1 MRTNQTIRRIFS
13 ILITLGMLLTFLP
26 FSKQAIADGDLSI
39 WYIFDNT
46 PENGNDADFTIR
58 DSAADPGDGS
68 SWVAIYI
75 DGSDAPD
82 AAFDASRLDPRTEL
96 ILNNA
101 KAANASI
108 YQQFKL
114 LGHSR
119 IDYAGNQA
127 YTVSDSDC
135 YFDEF
140 NSTDPNGTMQKFLT
154 FLAEHYYQDIGPSI
168 ATHITGYQELN
179 EPCDYSYLVIDGNA
193 TLAITPA
200 EGSNFDHI
208 PLHIWNDLTVYG
220 NLFLIPSW
228 TTQVGIEFMD
238 GATFIVNEGAAFQVG
253 DGVFLDLHNRI
264 ENDFINLD
272 PGRYVFD
279 GNIDEW
285 VNQQGQ
291 RNDGIYIGSEPE
303 DLFTGISFTA
313 MQNGNEEPLK
323 SGSDEGGFISKS
335 DYEEADYIEI
345 KIFTS
350 QPLFLEIYD
359 GSDPEHREPLDPSL
373 YDLNGSVLTIYKGE
387 GEGAD
392 WFSVYDIWLKTEG
405 IYFNYD
411 REEEPIKNLVYTAGS
426 NSGNVDNYYVAKSI
440 YEDADSI
447 TFAFDISDPERDI
460 TIDVRDENDQRI
472 DVEGIYTYANGE
484 LTINKTE
491 SEWRPMYNICI
502 GVDHSQDPR
511 EDGISI
517 GWDESTMVRK
527 AVYEVKSGDNV
538 LSSGDVD
545 QEFIPRD
552 QYDLDSADSI
562 VITFDSDKSLVIEV
576 FDDADPRHR
585 LDQSHYAINGNTLT
599 IFRGR
604 GQGQEDQWFS
614 SYEIWVKAQG
624 IYLNY
629 DHQEP
634 PVGSVNYTTD
644 NNYGTVTNYYISPNV
659 YENEDSITLRFEI
672 LDQERGLTIDVRDEN
687 DDRIDEQSGVY
698 EYADGAL
705 TIYKTGTEWGP
716 SYNIFI
722 GVDHSNDP
730 REKGFYLHQDDQNP
744 VFSSA
749 EYVIYYPDGSSSG
762 EQNFPAD
769 GFLNMA
775 TLEGAVSIGIKC
787 YPIEGAGD
795 IQLAY
800 NYCDANNDLIDQQI
814 EDPGRYVYFGLDLN
828 DERSDFLDLYVG
840 EYLGD
845 GMNIQ
850 YDPGEVAITFKIN
863 SNGDIRGLMGN
874 NISAEDLRSADSV
887 TLYFAPAEGFSVIE
901 AYCAEEGWSEC
912 VVEGES
918 LSDIT
923 IDRPDGGWKTM
934 NIIVTTMPEG
944 QVFPDTGTGITVI
957 KNGPGDVYVGSD
969 EYILART
976 STGTERHYY
985 FSAASQDKIYLEI
998 TPSSADNAYI
1008 KSVLINGRPIEVEN
1022 PDQPFRYDLSNYSR
1036 MTEGDRLEV
1045 RVEFDSIAV
1054 LEGFK
1059 VRLDDSIGVDYY
1071 IQIPEDILYEDPSV
1085 TFTLDSLVSTY
1096 NTQEVPYSEAK
1107 YVREGSEYYFVYSCE
1122 VTAADMTQPISAT
1135 FKAGDLE
1142 VTLPT
1147 FTVRDYAKAL
1157 IKGDDKTSDLAR
1169 KLLNYGYYAQNK
1181 FAKGTQMFE
1190 EDKLDLPSDGEISGT
1205 PSAINTPDGV
1215 TYQGSTVVF
1224 LSGSRIRHYFQL
1236 EDGRTAVFE
1245 VDGQTRV
1252 PVTSG
1257 SMFYVTSDVI
1267 NILDASIPKSVKISC
1282 DGGDPV
1288 ESSYSVMD
1296 YIYAVIRNK
1305 NQNMSQE
1312 MIDLAKA
1319 FYIYHEAAANY

>member
-13 ILITLGMLLTFLP
+13 ILITASMLLTFLP
-26 FSKQAIADGDLSI
+26 FTRQAIADGELSI
-39 WYIFDNT
+39 WYVFDNT
-46 PENGNDADFTIR
+46 PENGNDADFTLR

-68 SWVAIYI
+68 SCVGMYI
-75 DGSDAPD
+75 DGTGTDTV
-82 AAFDASRLDPRTEL
+82 FDATGLDPRTEL

-101 KAANASI
+101 QVANASI

-127 YTVSDSDC
+127 YTISDSNL
-135 YFDEF
+135 YFTQF
-140 NSTDPNGTMQKFLT
+140 NSEDLAGTMQNFLT

-179 EPCDYSYLVIDGNA
+179 EPCDYSYLVIDENA

-228 TTQVGIEFMD
+228 TTEVGIEFMD
-238 GATFIVNEGAAFQVG
+238 GATFIVNEGSGFQFQ

-264 ENDFINLD
+264 ENALISLD
-272 PGRYVFD
+272 PGYYVYE
-279 GNIDEW
+279 NDEW
-285 VNQQGQ
+285 VDQQGQ
-291 RNDGIYIGSEPE
+291 RDDGIYIGSEPE
-303 DLFTGISFTA
+303 DLFNGISSFAA
-313 MQNGNEEPLK
+313 MQNGNNEPIC
-323 SGSDEGGFISKS
+323 SRENQGNFIAKS
-335 DYEEADYIEI
+335 DYENADYIEI
-345 KIFTS
+345 EISAT
-350 QPLFLEIYD
+350 QPLMIEISD
-359 GSDPEHREPLDPSL
+359 ASDPEHREPLDPAL
-373 YDLNGSVLTIYKGE
+373 YDFEGTTLTIRKGD
-387 GEGAD
+387 G

-460 TIDVRDENDQRI
+460 TLDVHDENDNRI
-472 DVEGIYTYANGE
+472 DEQYYEYADGE
-484 LTINKTE
+484 ITLYKPATGWGA
-491 SEWRPMYNICI
+491 SYNIFI

-517 GWDESTMVRK
+517 GWDESAMVRK

-634 PVGSVNYTTD
+634 PVGSVTYTTD

-687 DDRIDEQSGVY
+687 DARIDEQSGVY

-775 TLEGAVSIGIKC
+775 TLAGAESIGIKC
-787 YPIEGAGD
+787 NPIEGAGD

-800 NYCDANNDLIDQQI
+800 NYCDANGDLIDQI
-814 EDPGRYVYFGLDLN
+814 IDAPGWYVYFGLDLN

-840 EYLGD
+840 EYFGD
-845 GMNIQ
+845 GMNIE
-850 YDPGEVAITFKIN
+850 YDPGEVDITFKIN
-863 SNGDIRGLMGN
+863 SDGEIRGLMGD
-874 NISAEDLRSADSV
+874 NICTDDLRSADSV
-887 TLYFAPAEGFSVIE
+887 TLYFSPRPGFEVIRTYFDE
-901 AYCAEEGWSEC
+901 TGEEYCVAVGDSIT
-912 VVEGES
+912 S
-918 LSDIT
+918 YT
-923 IDRPDGGWKTM
+923 IDRPDTGWGKTM
-934 NIIVTTMPEG
+934 TVTVTTAPEG
-944 QVFPDTGTGITVI
+944 QEYPEHSFGVTIERT
-957 KNGPGDVYVGSD
+957 GPGDVRVGPD
-969 EYILART
+969 ELILARE
-976 STGTERHYY
+976 STGKSRYY
-985 FSAASQDKIYLEI
+985 DFDPADQDDIYLEFS
-998 TPSSADNAYI
+998 PSSDDGAYI
-1008 KSVLINGRPIEVEN
+1008 KSLVIDGETIEINN
-1022 PDQPFRYDLSNYSR
+1022 PAQTFRYDLSDHFR
-1036 MTEGDRLEV
+1036 DLGDGYCV
-1045 RVEFDSIAV
+1045 SVVVEYANIAV
-1054 LEGFK
+1054 LKGFK
-1059 VRLDDSIGVDYY
+1059 VRLNDSIGVDYY

-1096 NTQEVPYSEAK
+1096 NTQEVPYSEAR

-1135 FKAGDLE
+1135 LKAGSLE

-1157 IKGDDKTSDLAR
+1157 IQGDDKTSDLAR
-1169 KLLNYGYYAQNK
+1169 KLLNYGYYAQKK
-1181 FAKGTQMFE
+1181 FAPRTEMFE
-1190 EDKLDLPSDGEISGT
+1190 EDKLDLPSDGAISGT
-1205 PSAINTPDGV
+1205 PVGISTPDGV

-1282 DGGDPV
+1282 DGGDAV